1 MSQLSQW
8 PLTPDAIRFTTPEFM
23 LRFLADNRLTRACYP
38 SAARYYPTAANHSM
52 TREKHDDNLLIY
64 CAEGSGSVTTGH
76 YEGLVKQGDLI
87 LLPEGRSHHYHS
99 SEQSPWTIY
108 WIHFS
113 GLEAAALIKSLDYD
127 PERPVVH
134 LGQQPILIGDFKRLM
149 GLRQSGFQHGVFTY
163 AASLVRQILCHLALV
178 VRSTTAI
185 TRHNFNLEE
194 IQGLMIEH
202 LDGALDLN
210 TLAACANLSRYHF
223 ANKYKQLT
231 GYPPIKHFLHMKMER
246 ACYLLDSSELP
257 VKAIG
262 FQLGYR
268 DPLYFS
274 RMFRKVMGT
283 APTTYRQLQR
293 V

>member
-1 MSQLSQW
+1 MSQPSQW

-38 SAARYYPTAANHSM
+38 TAAGYYPAASDHSM
-52 TREKHDDNLLIY
+52 SRQQHDDNLLIY
-64 CAEGSGSVTTGH
+64 CAEGSGSVVTDH
-76 YEGLVKQGDLI
+76 YKGCVEQGDLL
-87 LLPEGRSHHYHS
+87 LLPEGCSHFYDS
-99 SEQSPWTIY
+99 SKHSPWTIY
-108 WIHFS
+108 WIHFN
-113 GLEAAALIKSLDYD
+113 GLEAAALIRSLDYD
-127 PERPVVH
+127 SERPVVH
-134 LGQQPILIGDFKRLM
+134 LGQQPILIGDFKRLI
-149 GLRQSGFQHGVFTY
+149 GLRQSGFQHSVFTY

-178 VRSTTAI
+178 VRSTTAV

-194 IQGLMIEH
+194 IQSLMIEH
-202 LDGALDLN
+202 LDGVLNLD

-257 VKAIG
+257 VKAIA

-274 RMFRKVMGT
+274 RIFRKVMGI
-283 APTTYRQLQR
+283 APSDYRQRQR
-293 V
+293 G